1 MKKDFQEHIDI
12 VLQEAISIL
21 QSTKNIVEQQ
31 LDLPDETTI
40 PFWKDAYYSLVL
52 LEKILCHFPDILLD
66 TRLEVTI
73 VFLLRRYFK
82 NSFVLNVRFCRM
94 LIVQWKCGMEA
105 RSYDSN

>member
-21 QSTKNIVEQQ
+21 QFTKNIVEQQ

-82 NSFVLNVRFCRM
+82 NFFCA
-94 LIVQWKCGMEA
+94 QC
-105 RSYDSN
+105 